1 MRTKEGRKKMNVLKA
16 VFTYKIIAIAR
27 GVPPEKI
34 VSVAKALHKGG
45 IRFLEVT
52 FDQKDEN
59 TIVKTCGMI
68 KALCENV
75 KEMYIGAG
83 TVMTE
88 DQAAAAIQAGA
99 KYIISP
105 NVSQKVIKK
114 TLELGVVS
122 IPGAFTPTEI
132 ASAYE
137 MGAHIIKVFP
147 AGDLGL
153 GYLKS
158 ITAPLSHIPMLATG
172 GVDDTNLSDFLK
184 LGMAGVGIGS
194 NIVNRRLIDA
204 EEYEKLTELA
214 QKYTSQI

>member
-1 MRTKEGRKKMNVLKA
+1 MNVLDA
-16 VFTYKIIAIAR
+16 IFTHKIIAIAR
-27 GVPPEKI
+27 GIPPEKI
-34 VSVAKALHKGG
+34 VPVAEALYEGG

-59 TIVKTCGMI
+59 TIKKTCGMI
-68 KALCENV
+68 KDLCEKV
-75 KEMYIGAG
+75 TGMYIGAG

-88 DQAAAAIQAGA
+88 DQASAAIRAGA

-105 NVSQKVIKK
+105 NVSEKVIKK
-114 TLELGVVS
+114 TLELGAVS

-132 ASAYE
+132 AAAYE
-137 MGAHIIKVFP
+137 MGAHMIKVFP
-147 AGDLGL
+147 AGDLGI

-158 ITAPLSHIPMLATG
+158 ITAPLCHIPMLATG

-184 LGMAGVGIGS
+184 LGMVGVGIGS

-204 EEYEKLTELA
+204 GEYSKLTQLA

>member
-1 MRTKEGRKKMNVLKA
+1 MNVLDA
-16 VFTYKIIAIAR
+16 IFTHKIIAIAR
-27 GVPPEKI
+27 GIPPEKI
-34 VSVAKALHKGG
+34 VPVAEALYEGG

-59 TIVKTCGMI
+59 TIKKTCGMI
-68 KALCENV
+68 KDLCEKV
-75 KEMYIGAG
+75 TAMYIGAG

-88 DQAAAAIQAGA
+88 DQAAVAIRAGA

-105 NVSQKVIKK
+105 NVSEKVIKK
-114 TLELGVVS
+114 TLELGAVS

-137 MGAHIIKVFP
+137 MGAHMIKVFP
-147 AGDLGL
+147 AGDLGI

-158 ITAPLSHIPMLATG
+158 IMAPLCHIPMLATG

-184 LGMAGVGIGS
+184 LGMVGAGIGS

-204 EEYEKLTELA
+204 GEYSKLTQLA
-214 QKYTSQI
+214 QKYTLQI